1 MAAAAEG
8 RLPPGACHAAG
19 HPWHAPA
26 VPHGQPVGTRRQAPR
41 QRAAPL
47 DVRHRARLPVAV
59 PPERR
64 PPQAGGRGRPWGRR
78 WVARRALPLCNRG
91 CALPG
96 G

>member
-8 RLPPGACHAAG
+8 RLPPAAAG
-19 HPWHAPA
+19 RPWHAPA

-47 DVRHRARLPVAV
+47 DVRRKEHLPAAV
-59 PPERR
+59 PQAQR
-64 PPQAGGRGRPWGRR
+64 PPQAGRRGRPWGRR
-78 WVARRALPLCNRG
+78 LVARQALPPYSLG
-91 CALPG
+91 CALLG